1 MFKHNLTEF
10 TDLRRETDP
19 IRVYVTPEGKKYPS
33 VTTVTGLYSRE
44 GIQKWRQRV
53 GNAQANAV
61 SKMASARGTK
71 VHNMFENYVKN
82 EEVSFKDVT
91 RQEKFMFMAV
101 KPIIDLYLD
110 EVWAVECKL
119 YSDELESA
127 GQVDLIGIWNG
138 QPAIIDWKTS
148 SKRKP
153 KKFIKNYCMQLAA
166 YAQMF
171 EELTGKDMA
180 IGNVVIAV
188 QEDHPQVFTIHKDN
202 HLDDFR
208 QYRAQFK
215 EEKGV

>member
-53 GNAQANAV
+53 GNDQANAV

-71 VHNMFENYVKN
+71 VHNMFENYVLN

-180 IGNVVIAV
+180 IG
-188 QEDHPQVFTIHKDN
+188 
-202 HLDDFR
+202 
-208 QYRAQFK
+208 Y
-215 EEKGV
+215 